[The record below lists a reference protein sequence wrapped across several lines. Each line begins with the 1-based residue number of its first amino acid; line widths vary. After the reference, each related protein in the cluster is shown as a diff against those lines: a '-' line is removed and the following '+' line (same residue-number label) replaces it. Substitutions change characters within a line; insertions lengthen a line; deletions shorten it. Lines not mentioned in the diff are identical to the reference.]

1 MPQNRLTRGGFRAYH
16 DGVRGPYADINWR
29 SEVEAADQDTYNRL
43 LAARKPL
50 IKTHHV
56 PLEWIQG
63 LGPTDLDR
71 LLEGIKAAEAAGED
85 WRDWI
90 ESYTAREVLMEVI
103 PTLKSGGTTVA
114 QA

>member
-1 MPQNRLTRGGFRAYH
+1 M
-16 DGVRGPYADINWR
+16 GVRGPYADFIRR
-29 SEVEAADQDTYNRL
+29 SEVEAADQVTYERL
-43 LAARKPL
+43 IAARKPL

-63 LGPTDLDR
+63 LGPVDLNR
-71 LLEGIKAAEAAGED
+71 LLEGIKAAEAIGED

-90 ESYTAREVLMEVI
+90 ENYTAREVLVEVI
-103 PTLKSGGTTVA
+103 PTLKLTGDTTVA